1 MKYRILTLLFFF
13 TLLSASAQI
22 NYTAKDVLNPYNG
35 PFRPGCNLAYFPNW
49 TTNQLADLAAGNP
62 NVGVPGVGAKTLR
75 PVLAENVLEIFGYD
89 AIKPNFEHFEDL
101 GLDEHTVTLAWPV
114 AWHQDLTEYCP
125 GKPSALFANLYLP
138 IWDGGANGTPVNDD
152 NYFALY
158 VWKTVTT
165 YNEYV
170 RFWEIWNEPGFDE
183 TGNTGWREP
192 GDPIGNWWDNDPQ
205 PCEYI
210 LHAPI
215 QHYVRTMRVAYEVIK
230 TVAPEDYVVV
240 AGFGYQSF
248 LDAVLRN
255 TDNPVDGSVT
265 AEYPHGG
272 GAYFD
277 VMGLHA
283 YPHFDGSTTNYDA
296 NFFARHSDA
305 AADGLLGRRQYY
317 QEVLDRHGFDG
328 ITYPKK
334 ETIVTEINVPRE
346 FAGGSEFFA
355 SNEGQRNYIIKVLVK
370 AKLNRVH
377 QLHVFGLSDNPGQ
390 PYGFDVMGLYN
401 DLSVTQPYNQI
412 PNDEA
417 WAYKTASDLLFN
429 TTYDDLRTS
438 QMNLPAGIRGH
449 AFRNPNNT
457 FTYVMWAET
466 TIDKSE
472 SASANYS
479 FPANMNV
486 GTLKKQEWNAS
497 QTGVQSNTAPQ
508 NIQLTGAPI
517 FLIEQAG
524 DGGDLRPS
532 VSLTTPLIN
541 VSGPFVVDITFS
553 EAVSD
558 LTIDDFNVT
567 NGTLSGLTGSGQ
579 SYAVTATHLSA
590 GVMSI
595 ELPAEK
601 AFDSI
606 GQGNSSSN
614 ILFVGRQNGGG
625 GGTNGVD
632 LELSIQS
639 SQQQF
644 SKFENITYTLR
655 LRNTGNSNA
664 SGIQV
669 RFPSPAGMAY
679 VSQTES
685 QGVYYNWTGDWLV
698 GGLAAGQSAT
708 MTLTLFTLNDAT
720 AITAFAQVSAMNE
733 NDSDS
738 SPDNNAGVIPAE
750 DDEAAVT
757 ITPGNGGGGPLPCS
771 LNATIQDLTCDN
783 NGTPADPNDDGFQF
797 ALLANGQNTSG
808 NWTAIIPDFAGTG
821 TTTINGT
828 YGTSALVSFSG
839 AGVSIPYNQIL
850 TFDVTDN
857 ADPNCKTSLS
867 LQIPAPCSNGGGGGN
882 NGVDLSLSLEVDKTN
897 FVLFENVT
905 YLLEVK
911 NEGTEEAT
919 QVVID
924 FPMPDGLVYVSQVQ
938 TKGTYDNW
946 LGTWKL
952 DDIPA
957 GGVERLELTL
967 FTLKDDAPITNF
979 AQVTEVDQ
987 DDADSTPDNN
997 TGLIPAEDDEAAV
1010 TIYPGTNFRNGQA
1023 NRKIQLE
1030 ANQTMEVVRLF
1041 PNPASDE
1048 LHILING
1055 PKDGR
1060 SLHLRIF
1067 NLLGEEMAM
1076 RPIQLTEGY
1085 NDLQLD
1091 IRSLPGGMYYLLF
1104 DTPNRHEPILF
1115 IKERL

>member
-1 MKYRILTLLFFF
+1 
-13 TLLSASAQI
+13 
-22 NYTAKDVLNPYNG
+22 
-35 PFRPGCNLAYFPNW
+35 
-49 TTNQLADLAAGNP
+49 
-62 NVGVPGVGAKTLR
+62 
-75 PVLAENVLEIFGYD
+75 
-89 AIKPNFEHFEDL
+89 
-101 GLDEHTVTLAWPV
+101 
-114 AWHQDLTEYCP
+114 
-125 GKPSALFANLYLP
+125 
-138 IWDGGANGTPVNDD
+138 
-152 NYFALY
+152 
-158 VWKTVTT
+158 
-165 YNEYV
+165 
-170 RFWEIWNEPGFDE
+170 
-183 TGNTGWREP
+183 
-192 GDPIGNWWDNDPQ
+192 
-205 PCEYI
+205 
-210 LHAPI
+210 
-215 QHYVRTMRVAYEVIK
+215 
-230 TVAPEDYVVV
+230 
-240 AGFGYQSF
+240 
-248 LDAVLRN
+248 
-255 TDNPVDGSVT
+255 
-265 AEYPHGG
+265 
-272 GAYFD
+272 
-277 VMGLHA
+277 MGLHA
-283 YPHFDGSTTNYDA
+283 YPHFDGSTTNYGA

-305 AADGLLGRRQYY
+305 AADGLLGRREYY
-317 QEVLDRHGFDG
+317 QEVLGRHGFDG

-401 DLSVTQPYNQI
+401 DLSSTQPYNQI

-417 WAYKTASDLLFN
+417 WAYKTGSDILFN
-429 TTYDDLRTS
+429 TTYDDIRTS

-449 AFRNPNNT
+449 AFKNVNNT
-457 FTYVMWAET
+457 FTYVLWAET

-472 SASANYS
+472 SASALYS

-486 GTLKKQEWNAS
+486 STLKRQEWNAS
-497 QTGVQSNTAPQ
+497 LTGIQSNSSPQ

-532 VSLTTPLIN
+532 VSISTPLIN
-541 VSGPFVVDITFS
+541 VTGPFEVSITFS
-553 EAVSD
+553 EIVSG
-558 LTIDDFNVT
+558 LTTDDFNVT

-579 SYAVTATHLSA
+579 NYTVTATHSSA

-606 GQGNSSSN
+606 GQGNSASN
-614 ILFVGRQNGGG
+614 SLFVGRQNGGG
-625 GGTNGVD
+625 GGGGSNGVD
-632 LELSIQS
+632 LELSLQS

-685 QGVYYNWTGDWLV
+685 QGDYYNWTGDWLV
-698 GGLAAGQSAT
+698 GELGAGQDA
-708 MTLTLFTLNDAT
+708 MLTLTLFTLDDAT
-720 AITAFAQVSAMNE
+720 AITAFGQVSAMNE

-738 SPDNNAGVIPAE
+738 SPNNNAGLIPAE
-750 DDEAAVT
+750 DDEAAVS
-757 ITPGNGGGGPLPCS
+757 ITPGNGGGEPLPCS
-771 LNATIQDLTCDN
+771 LSASIQDLICDN

-797 ALLANGQNTSG
+797 FLIANGQNTSG
-808 NWTAIIPDFAGTG
+808 NWTAVLPNFTGSG

-828 YGTSALVSFSG
+828 YGSPTFISFSG
-839 AGVSIPYNQIL
+839 NGVTIPYNQIL
-850 TFDVTDN
+850 TFDVSDS
-857 ADPNCKTSLS
+857 ADPNCKTTLS
-867 LQIPAPCSNGGGGGN
+867 LQIPAPCSNGGGGGGGGN
-882 NGVDLSLSLEVDKTN
+882 NGVDLSLSLDVDKTN
-897 FVLFENVT
+897 FVLFENIT

-919 QVVID
+919 KVVID
-924 FPMPDGLVYVSQVQ
+924 FPMPNGLVYVSQIQ
-938 TKGTYDNW
+938 TAGTYDNW

-952 DDIPA
+952 DNIPE

-967 FTLKDDAPITNF
+967 FTLKDDAAIINF
-979 AQVTEVDQ
+979 AQVIELDQ

-997 TGLIPAEDDEAAV
+997 TGVVPAEDDEAAV
-1010 TIYPGTNFRNGQA
+1010 SIYPANINFRNGQVV
-1023 NRKIQLE
+1023 RKIQLE
-1030 ANQTMEVVRLF
+1030 ANQMMELIRLF
-1041 PNPASDE
+1041 PNPATEE
-1048 LHILING
+1048 LRLQING

-1060 SLHLRIF
+1060 SLHLRVF

-1076 RPIQLTEGY
+1076 RPVEITEGY
-1085 NDLQLD
+1085 NELQLN
-1091 IRSLPGGMYYLLF
+1091 IRSLPAGMYYLLF

-1115 IKERL
+1115 IKERM